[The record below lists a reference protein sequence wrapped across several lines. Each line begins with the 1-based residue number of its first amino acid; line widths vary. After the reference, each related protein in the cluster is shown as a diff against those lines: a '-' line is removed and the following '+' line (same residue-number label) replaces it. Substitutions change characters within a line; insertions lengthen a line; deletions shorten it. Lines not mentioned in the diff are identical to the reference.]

1 MSKAEWI
8 LLLVIVGIL
17 VAPFVTLKALATFR
31 KRGKLPPA
39 QPYKNDSDED

>member
-1 MSKAEWI
+1 MNKAEWI
-8 LLLVIVGIL
+8 LLLVVLGIL
-17 VAPFVTLKALATFR
+17 VAPFVTVKALATFR